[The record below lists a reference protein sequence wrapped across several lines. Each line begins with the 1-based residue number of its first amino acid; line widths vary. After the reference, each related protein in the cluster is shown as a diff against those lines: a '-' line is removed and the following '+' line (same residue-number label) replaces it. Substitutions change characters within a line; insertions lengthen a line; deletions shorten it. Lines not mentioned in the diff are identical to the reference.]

1 MVSFD
6 ILIPSIIGLIIGV
19 IVAFVF
25 TKYSSVSNSY
35 SATIFGINSNS
46 LVTGTLLFLIITGII
61 ALVGLSV
68 VIKDTEFI
76 TKYPIKFTM
85 ELILMGILPAVAMLF
100 VIYSRTGTITT
111 NDNIEL
117 MVLVAKFAG
126 LHILL
131 QISGFYRYVFA

>member
-131 QISGFYRYVFA
+131 QVSGFYRYVFA

>member
-85 ELILMGILPAVAMLF
+85 ELILMGILPAVAMLS

>member
-6 ILIPSIIGLIIGV
+6 ILVPCIIGLVIGL
-19 IVAFVF
+19 IVAYIF

-46 LVTGTLLFLIITGII
+46 LVTGTLLFLVITGII

-76 TKYPIKFTM
+76 TKYPIKFMM
-85 ELILMGILPAVAMLF
+85 ELILMGILPALAMLF
-100 VIYSRTGTITT
+100 VIYSRTGIITST
-111 NDNIEL
+111 DNIEL
-117 MVLVAKFAG
+117 MLLVAKFAG
-126 LHILL
+126 LHVLL
-131 QISGFYRYVFA
+131 QISGFYRFMFT